1 MESGSGRPSV
11 FQLLFK
17 WGVLHLAR
25 EKKDIKRD
33 REYEALKDSLRLRF
47 VNNAHVMWG
56 REIHELTKNEVYQTV
71 AATAKQFITENWIK
85 TNSAYMQRQEKQIYY
100 FSIEFLLGRLLK
112 SNLINLGIEDAVE
125 DVLDGLG
132 INLSDTY
139 EEEPDAGLGNGGLG
153 RLAACFIDS
162 MAAHRLPG
170 HGCSIR
176 YQYGLFEQK
185 IVDGNQ
191 VEIPDNWLKNGFAWE
206 YRKPDKAIDVKFNG
220 NAYMKKMEDGSL
232 KLVYENPMT
241 VMAVP
246 YDVPIVGYHNNTV
259 NTLRLWNAEVN
270 RDFSDYGRLSQEEM
284 RRKNEYRQ
292 FVESITEFLYPDD
305 STYDGRRMRLI
316 QEYFLVSAGVQS
328 IVRHY
333 KKTGMNL
340 HDFSKKIAIHINDT
354 HPALCVA
361 ELMRILVDEEGFE
374 WNEAWAITK
383 NTMAY
388 TNHTI
393 MPEALEKW
401 PIDMFQPLLPRV
413 YMIIDEINRRWV
425 EEVRDRYP
433 GDEGRVRELSIIQD
447 GMVHMARL
455 AIVGSHSVNGVAKI
469 HTGILKSTTLRP
481 FYEYNPRLFNNKTN
495 GITHRRWLMGAN
507 PELMELLDKTMGS
520 RRWHRHPEQLD
531 LFNDFINDKPVL
543 AELERV
549 KKIRKTALAEYVKKH
564 NGIDVDPDTIFD
576 IQVKRIHS
584 YKRQLMNI
592 LHIMYQ
598 YNHLKAHDKDFM
610 MEPTTY
616 FFGGKAAP
624 GYYIAKETIRLIN
637 AVAEKV
643 NNDPETNKMLKVV
656 YIENFGVSIGEI
668 VYPAADVSEQISTA
682 SKEASGTGNMKF
694 MMNGAITIGTLD
706 GANVEM
712 RDAVGSD
719 EHIVIFGLKAEEVLD
734 YYANGGYSAWDEYNN
749 NEDVRAVV
757 NQLTDG
763 TYGDFHSLFDYL
775 VHQND
780 EFFILKDFNAY
791 AEAHREIYRRYKDHF
806 HWLRSCAVNIANS
819 GIFSSDR
826 TIDEYAKEI
835 WQVKP
840 VMIG

>member
-1 MESGSGRPSV
+1 M
-11 FQLLFK
+11 
-17 WGVLHLAR
+17 
-25 EKKDIKRD
+25 
-33 REYEALKDSLRLRF
+33 
-47 VNNAHVMWG
+47 
-56 REIHELTKNEVYQTV
+56 
-71 AATAKQFITENWIK
+71 
-85 TNSAYMQRQEKQIYY
+85 
-100 FSIEFLLGRLLK
+100 
-112 SNLINLGIEDAVE
+112 NLGIQDAVE
-125 DVLDGLG
+125 DVLAGLK
-132 INLSDTY
+132 IDLSETY

-220 NAYMKKMEDGSL
+220 NAYMKKMDDGSL
-232 KLVYENPMT
+232 QVVYEDPLT

-246 YDVPIVGYHNNTV
+246 YDVPIVGYHNSTV

-270 RDFSDYGRLSQEEM
+270 RDFSDYGMLTKEQ
-284 RRKNEYRQ
+284 RKKKSEYRE
-292 FVESITEFLYPDD
+292 FVESITQFLYPDD

-333 KKTGMNL
+333 KKAGLNI
-340 HDFSKKIAIHINDT
+340 HDFAKKIAIHINDT

-361 ELMRILVDEEGFE
+361 ELMRILVDEEGLE

-401 PIDMFQPLLPRV
+401 PVEMFKTLLPRI
-413 YMIIDEINRRWV
+413 YMIVDEINRRWLID
-425 EEVRDRYP
+425 VRERYP
-433 GDEGRVRELSIIQD
+433 ENEGKVHALSIIQD
-447 GMVHMARL
+447 DMVHMARL

-469 HTGILKSTTLRP
+469 HTDILKSTTLHD

-507 PELMELLDKTMGS
+507 PELSALIDKTIGS
-520 RRWHRHPEQLD
+520 HRWHRHPEQMDIL
-531 LFNDFINDKPVL
+531 NDMVDNKPFL
-543 AELERV
+543 AELEKI
-549 KKIRKTALAEYVKKH
+549 KKLRKAALAAYIEKH
-564 NGIDVDPDTIFD
+564 NGIRVDPDTIFD

-598 YNHLKAHDKDFM
+598 YHRLKTDKTFTM
-610 MEPTTY
+610 LPTTY

-624 GYYIAKETIRLIN
+624 GYFIAKETIRLIN
-637 AVAEKV
+637 AVAAKV
-643 NNDPETNKMLKVV
+643 NADPETNKTLKVV
-656 YIENFGVSIGEI
+656 FIENFGVSIGEL

-694 MMNGAITIGTLD
+694 MMNGAITLGTLD
-706 GANVEM
+706 GANVEI
-712 RDAVGSD
+712 REAVGGD
-719 EHIVIFGLKAEEVLD
+719 ANCVIFGLKAEEVLN
-734 YYANGGYSAWDEYNN
+734 YYATGTYSAWDEYNTDP
-749 NEDVRAVV
+749 DVHFVV
-757 NQLTDG
+757 DQLTDG

-775 VHQND
+775 VHEND
-780 EFFILKDFNAY
+780 EFFILKDFRAY
-791 AEAHREIYRRYKDHF
+791 AKAHEEVYRRYKDRY
-806 HWLRSCAVNIANS
+806 HWLRSSAVNIANS
-819 GIFSSDR
+819 GGFSSDR
-826 TIDEYAKEI
+826 TIEEYAKEI

-840 VMIG
+840 VVIG